1 MGDDMVERVARAI
14 AEHYGQSPSFNWQK
28 HEGAA
33 RAAISAMREP
43 TLDMKRAAWA
53 EARSIDAAE
62 SADVPYDFRGNDRTG
77 AVYKAMIDVALTSDR
92 ANIVPVAC
100 VAEDSK

>member
-1 MGDDMVERVARAI
+1 MTKLEEVARALER
-14 AEHYGQSPSFNWQK
+14 ACVGWEDHVRQGLAWPML
-28 HEGAA
+28 A

-62 SADVPYDFRGNDRTG
+62 AGEMPYDFRGNDRTKY
-77 AVYKAMIDVALTSDR
+77 VFNAMIDAILS
-92 ANIVPVAC
+92 
-100 VAEDSK
+100 EGE